1 MIQLYGR
8 RNSINVQKVSWA
20 LCELNI
26 EFKWHDEHGKFG
38 TVNVENYEKLNPQL
52 IVPSLDHNGTIIN
65 QSNSIVRY
73 LYRKY
78 TDVYELSK
86 AEDIA
91 IAEQWMEFQATDLQL
106 NMTPIFWGLVRN
118 PPEDR
123 DQELIDKNIVLLNKK
138 FEIPITVAS
147 KLIYSEIGNV
157 FLTRLSSI
165 IHPPIAN
172 DEKTGMLALRSSV
185 IQGIYIGNGKINLI
199 NFFEGY
205 PTKTVILDVNAYS
218 KVMNKVESIS
228 ELLDF
233 FTNSPLEKI
242 KTN

>member
-38 TVNVENYEKLNPQL
+38 TVNVENYEKLNPQM
-52 IVPSLDHNGTIIN
+52 IVPTLDHNGTIIN

-78 TDVYELSK
+78 TDVYEISK
-86 AEDIA
+86 VEDIA

-123 DQELIDKNIVLLNKK
+123 DQDLIDKNIILLNKK
-138 FEIPITVAS
+138 FEIFDNFLEGHEYILNNSFGMSDIIMGVATYRYNSLPIERPNLVNLQNWY
-147 KLIYSEIGNV
+147 K
-157 FLTRLSSI
+157 
-165 IHPPIAN
+165 
-172 DEKTGMLALRSSV
+172 
-185 IQGIYIGNGKINLI
+185 KISNR
-199 NFFEGY
+199 NCF
-205 PTKTVILDVNAYS
+205 KKNILGTFS
-218 KVMNKVESIS
+218 
-228 ELLDF
+228 
-233 FTNSPLEKI
+233 
-242 KTN
+242 

>member
-52 IVPSLDHNGTIIN
+52 IVPTLDFNGTIIN

-73 LYRKY
+73 LYRKH
-78 TDVYELSK
+78 TDVYEISK

-123 DQELIDKNIVLLNKK
+123 DQDLIDKNIILLNKK
-138 FEIPITVAS
+138 FEIFDNFLEGHEYILNNSFGMSDIIMGVATYRYNSLPIERPNLVNLQNWY
-147 KLIYSEIGNV
+147 K
-157 FLTRLSSI
+157 
-165 IHPPIAN
+165 
-172 DEKTGMLALRSSV
+172 
-185 IQGIYIGNGKINLI
+185 KISNR
-199 NFFEGY
+199 NCF
-205 PTKTVILDVNAYS
+205 KKNILGTFS
-218 KVMNKVESIS
+218 
-228 ELLDF
+228 
-233 FTNSPLEKI
+233 
-242 KTN
+242 

>member
-52 IVPSLDHNGTIIN
+52 IVPTLDHNGTIIN

-73 LYRKY
+73 LYRKH
-78 TDVYELSK
+78 TDVYEISK

-123 DQELIDKNIVLLNKK
+123 DQDLIDKNIILLNKK
-138 FEIPITVAS
+138 FEIFDNFLEGHEYILNNSFGMSDIIMGVATYRYNSLPIERPNLVNLQNWY
-147 KLIYSEIGNV
+147 K
-157 FLTRLSSI
+157 
-165 IHPPIAN
+165 
-172 DEKTGMLALRSSV
+172 
-185 IQGIYIGNGKINLI
+185 KISNR
-199 NFFEGY
+199 NCF
-205 PTKTVILDVNAYS
+205 KKNILGTFS
-218 KVMNKVESIS
+218 
-228 ELLDF
+228 
-233 FTNSPLEKI
+233 
-242 KTN
+242 

>member
-52 IVPSLDHNGTIIN
+52 IVPTLDYNGTIIN

-73 LYRKY
+73 LYRKH
-78 TDVYELSK
+78 TDVYEISK

-123 DQELIDKNIVLLNKK
+123 DQDLIDKNIILLNKK
-138 FEIPITVAS
+138 FEIFDNFLEDHEYILNNSFGMSDIIMGVATYRYNSLPIERPNLVNLQNWY
-147 KLIYSEIGNV
+147 K
-157 FLTRLSSI
+157 
-165 IHPPIAN
+165 
-172 DEKTGMLALRSSV
+172 
-185 IQGIYIGNGKINLI
+185 KISNR
-199 NFFEGY
+199 NCF
-205 PTKTVILDVNAYS
+205 KKNILGTFS
-218 KVMNKVESIS
+218 
-228 ELLDF
+228 
-233 FTNSPLEKI
+233 
-242 KTN
+242 

>member
-38 TVNVENYEKLNPQL
+38 TVNVENYEKLNPQM
-52 IVPSLDHNGTIIN
+52 IVPTLDHNGTIIN
-65 QSNSIVRY
+65 QSNSIFRY
-73 LYRKY
+73 LYRKH
-78 TDVYELSK
+78 TDVYEISK

-123 DQELIDKNIVLLNKK
+123 DQDLIDKNIVLLNKK
-138 FEIPITVAS
+138 FEIFDNFLSDREFILNNNFGMSDIIMGVATYRYNSLPIERPNLVNLQNWY
-147 KLIYSEIGNV
+147 K
-157 FLTRLSSI
+157 
-165 IHPPIAN
+165 
-172 DEKTGMLALRSSV
+172 
-185 IQGIYIGNGKINLI
+185 KISNR
-199 NFFEGY
+199 NCF
-205 PTKTVILDVNAYS
+205 KKNILGTFS
-218 KVMNKVESIS
+218 
-228 ELLDF
+228 
-233 FTNSPLEKI
+233 
-242 KTN
+242 

>member
-1 MIQLYGR
+1 LIQLYGR

-52 IVPSLDHNGTIIN
+52 IVPTLDYNGTIIN

-73 LYRKY
+73 LYRKH
-78 TDVYELSK
+78 TDVYEISK

-123 DQELIDKNIVLLNKK
+123 DQDLIDKNIILLNKK
-138 FEIPITVAS
+138 FEIFDNFLEGHEYILNNSFGMSDIIMGVATYRYNSLPIERPNLVNLQNWY
-147 KLIYSEIGNV
+147 KKI
-157 FLTRLSSI
+157 SSR
-165 IHPPIAN
+165 N
-172 DEKTGMLALRSSV
+172 CFKK
-185 IQGIYIGNGKINLI
+185 N
-199 NFFEGY
+199 
-205 PTKTVILDVNAYS
+205 ILGTFS
-218 KVMNKVESIS
+218 
-228 ELLDF
+228 
-233 FTNSPLEKI
+233 
-242 KTN
+242 

>member
-52 IVPSLDHNGTIIN
+52 IVPTLDYNGTIIN

-73 LYRKY
+73 LYRKH
-78 TDVYELSK
+78 TDVYEISK

-123 DQELIDKNIVLLNKK
+123 DQDLIDKNIVLLNKK
-138 FEIPITVAS
+138 FEIFDNFLSDREFILNNNFGMSDIIMGVATYRYNSLPIERPNLVNLQNWY
-147 KLIYSEIGNV
+147 KKI
-157 FLTRLSSI
+157 SSR
-165 IHPPIAN
+165 N
-172 DEKTGMLALRSSV
+172 CFKK
-185 IQGIYIGNGKINLI
+185 N
-199 NFFEGY
+199 
-205 PTKTVILDVNAYS
+205 ILGTFS
-218 KVMNKVESIS
+218 
-228 ELLDF
+228 
-233 FTNSPLEKI
+233 
-242 KTN
+242 

>member
-38 TVNVENYEKLNPQL
+38 TVNVENYEKLNPQM
-52 IVPSLDHNGTIIN
+52 IVPTLDYNGTIIN

-73 LYRKY
+73 LYRKH
-78 TDVYELSK
+78 TDVYEISK

-123 DQELIDKNIVLLNKK
+123 DQDLIDKNIILLNKK
-138 FEIPITVAS
+138 FEIFDNFLSDREFILNNNFGMSDIIMGVATYRYNSLPIERPNLVNLQNWY
-147 KLIYSEIGNV
+147 KKI
-157 FLTRLSSI
+157 SSR
-165 IHPPIAN
+165 N
-172 DEKTGMLALRSSV
+172 CFKK
-185 IQGIYIGNGKINLI
+185 N
-199 NFFEGY
+199 
-205 PTKTVILDVNAYS
+205 ILGTFS
-218 KVMNKVESIS
+218 
-228 ELLDF
+228 
-233 FTNSPLEKI
+233 
-242 KTN
+242 

>member
-1 MIQLYGR
+1 LIQLYGR

-52 IVPSLDHNGTIIN
+52 IVPTLDYNGTIIN

-73 LYRKY
+73 LYRKH
-78 TDVYELSK
+78 TDVYEISK

-123 DQELIDKNIVLLNKK
+123 DQDLIDKNIVLLNKK
-138 FEIPITVAS
+138 FEIFDNFLSDREFILNNNFGMSDIIMGVATYRYNSLPIERPNLVNLQNWY
-147 KLIYSEIGNV
+147 KKI
-157 FLTRLSSI
+157 SSR
-165 IHPPIAN
+165 N
-172 DEKTGMLALRSSV
+172 CFKK
-185 IQGIYIGNGKINLI
+185 N
-199 NFFEGY
+199 
-205 PTKTVILDVNAYS
+205 ILGTFS
-218 KVMNKVESIS
+218 
-228 ELLDF
+228 
-233 FTNSPLEKI
+233 
-242 KTN
+242 

>member
-26 EFKWHDEHGKFG
+26 EFKWHDEYGKFG

-52 IVPSLDHNGTIIN
+52 IVPTLDYNGTIIN

-73 LYRKY
+73 LYRKH
-78 TDVYELSK
+78 TDVYEISK

-123 DQELIDKNIVLLNKK
+123 DQVLIDKNIILLNKK
-138 FEIPITVAS
+138 FEIFDNFLSDREFILNNNFGMSDIIMGVATYRYNSLPIERPNLVNLQNWY
-147 KLIYSEIGNV
+147 KKI
-157 FLTRLSSI
+157 SSR
-165 IHPPIAN
+165 N
-172 DEKTGMLALRSSV
+172 CFKK
-185 IQGIYIGNGKINLI
+185 N
-199 NFFEGY
+199 
-205 PTKTVILDVNAYS
+205 ILGTFS
-218 KVMNKVESIS
+218 
-228 ELLDF
+228 
-233 FTNSPLEKI
+233 
-242 KTN
+242 

>member
-52 IVPSLDHNGTIIN
+52 IVPTLDHNGTIIN

-78 TDVYELSK
+78 TDIYEISN

-91 IAEQWMEFQATDLQL
+91 NAEQWMEFQATDLQL

-123 DQELIDKNIVLLNKK
+123 DQDLIDKNIILLNKK
-138 FEIPITVAS
+138 FEIFDNFLSDREFILNNNFGMSDIIMGVATYRYNSLPIERPNLVNLQNWY
-147 KLIYSEIGNV
+147 K
-157 FLTRLSSI
+157 
-165 IHPPIAN
+165 
-172 DEKTGMLALRSSV
+172 
-185 IQGIYIGNGKINLI
+185 KISNR
-199 NFFEGY
+199 NCF
-205 PTKTVILDVNAYS
+205 KKNILGTFS
-218 KVMNKVESIS
+218 
-228 ELLDF
+228 
-233 FTNSPLEKI
+233 
-242 KTN
+242 

>member
-52 IVPSLDHNGTIIN
+52 IVPTLDYNGTIIN

-73 LYRKY
+73 LYRKH
-78 TDVYELSK
+78 TDVYEISK

-123 DQELIDKNIVLLNKK
+123 DQDLIDKNIILLNKK
-138 FEIPITVAS
+138 FEIFDNFLEGHEYILNNSFGMSDIIMGVATYRYNSLPIERPNLVNLQNWY
-147 KLIYSEIGNV
+147 K
-157 FLTRLSSI
+157 
-165 IHPPIAN
+165 
-172 DEKTGMLALRSSV
+172 
-185 IQGIYIGNGKINLI
+185 KISNR
-199 NFFEGY
+199 NCF
-205 PTKTVILDVNAYS
+205 KKNILGTFS
-218 KVMNKVESIS
+218 
-228 ELLDF
+228 
-233 FTNSPLEKI
+233 
-242 KTN
+242 

>member
-52 IVPSLDHNGTIIN
+52 IVPTLDYNGTIIN

-73 LYRKY
+73 LYRKH
-78 TDVYELSK
+78 TDVYEISK

-123 DQELIDKNIVLLNKK
+123 NQDLIDKNIILLNKK
-138 FEIPITVAS
+138 FEIFDNFLEGHEYILNNSFGMSDIIMGVATYRYNSLPIERPNLVNLQNWY
-147 KLIYSEIGNV
+147 K
-157 FLTRLSSI
+157 
-165 IHPPIAN
+165 
-172 DEKTGMLALRSSV
+172 
-185 IQGIYIGNGKINLI
+185 KISNR
-199 NFFEGY
+199 NCF
-205 PTKTVILDVNAYS
+205 KKNILDTFS
-218 KVMNKVESIS
+218 
-228 ELLDF
+228 
-233 FTNSPLEKI
+233 
-242 KTN
+242 

>member
-52 IVPSLDHNGTIIN
+52 IVPTLDYNGTIIN

-73 LYRKY
+73 LYRKH
-78 TDVYELSK
+78 TDVYEISK

-123 DQELIDKNIVLLNKK
+123 DQDLIDKNIVLLNKK
-138 FEIPITVAS
+138 FEIFDNFLSDREFILNNNFGMSDIIMGVAS
-147 KLIYSEIGNV
+147 YRYNSLPIERPNLVNLQNWYKKI
-157 FLTRLSSI
+157 SSR
-165 IHPPIAN
+165 N
-172 DEKTGMLALRSSV
+172 CFKK
-185 IQGIYIGNGKINLI
+185 N
-199 NFFEGY
+199 
-205 PTKTVILDVNAYS
+205 ILGTFS
-218 KVMNKVESIS
+218 
-228 ELLDF
+228 
-233 FTNSPLEKI
+233 
-242 KTN
+242 

>member
-38 TVNVENYEKLNPQL
+38 TVNVENYEKLNPQM
-52 IVPSLDHNGTIIN
+52 IVPTLDHNGTIIN

-78 TDVYELSK
+78 TDVYEISK

-123 DQELIDKNIVLLNKK
+123 DEDLIDKNIVLLNKK
-138 FEIPITVAS
+138 FEIFDNFLEGHEYILNNSFGMSDIIMGVATYRYNSLPIERPNLVNLQNWY
-147 KLIYSEIGNV
+147 K
-157 FLTRLSSI
+157 
-165 IHPPIAN
+165 
-172 DEKTGMLALRSSV
+172 
-185 IQGIYIGNGKINLI
+185 KISNR
-199 NFFEGY
+199 NCF
-205 PTKTVILDVNAYS
+205 KKNILGTFS
-218 KVMNKVESIS
+218 
-228 ELLDF
+228 
-233 FTNSPLEKI
+233 
-242 KTN
+242 

>member
-52 IVPSLDHNGTIIN
+52 IVPTLDYNGTIIN

-73 LYRKY
+73 LYRKH
-78 TDVYELSK
+78 TDVYEISK

-123 DQELIDKNIVLLNKK
+123 DQDLIDKNIILLNKK
-138 FEIPITVAS
+138 FEIFDNFLEGHEYILNNSFGMSDIIMGVATYRYNSLPIERPNLVNLQNWY
-147 KLIYSEIGNV
+147 KKI
-157 FLTRLSSI
+157 SSR
-165 IHPPIAN
+165 N
-172 DEKTGMLALRSSV
+172 CF
-185 IQGIYIGNGKINLI
+185 KIN
-199 NFFEGY
+199 
-205 PTKTVILDVNAYS
+205 ILGTFS
-218 KVMNKVESIS
+218 
-228 ELLDF
+228 
-233 FTNSPLEKI
+233 
-242 KTN
+242 